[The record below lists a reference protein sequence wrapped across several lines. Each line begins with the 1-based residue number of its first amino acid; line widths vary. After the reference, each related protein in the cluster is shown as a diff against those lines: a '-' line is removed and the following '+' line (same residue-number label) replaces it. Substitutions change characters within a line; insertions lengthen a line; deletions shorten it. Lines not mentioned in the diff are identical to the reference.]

1 MINAHIYLVTN
12 KLNGKQ
18 YVGQTTVARNK
29 VGHGL
34 IVTEAYKKHKKENF
48 NYEPICKNINNRN
61 ILNFIERFWIKV
73 INSRFPNGYNIEAG
87 GSNKGIVAE
96 STKQKLREANLG
108 KKLSVETK
116 AKIALF
122 SAGRYH
128 SEETKVKLKIA
139 RSKQVPPML
148 GKTTS
153 EETKEK
159 IRKTK
164 LGSNNPMYGKSITD
178 EHRAKLK
185 ANSAKNKPWL
195 GKKFTETQ
203 KAHLSMVKVCPHC
216 SKVGKGNAMI
226 RYHMDNCKFKEQSCQ
241 V

>member
-1 MINAHIYLVTN
+1 MNAHIYLVTN

-34 IVTEAYKKHKKENF
+34 IVTEAYKKYGKDNF
-48 NYEPICKNINNRN
+48 NYEPICKNINNQN
-61 ILNFIERFWIKV
+61 TLNFIERFWIKV
-73 INSRFPNGYNIEAG
+73 IDSRFPNGYNIEAG

-96 STKQKLREANLG
+96 STKQKIREANLG
-108 KKLSVETK
+108 KKASVETK
-116 AKIALF
+116 AKIALA
-122 SAGRYH
+122 STGRYP
-128 SEETKVKLKIA
+128 SEETKAKLKVA

-164 LGSNNPMYGKSITD
+164 LGSNNPMYGKPITD

-185 ANSAKNKPWL
+185 ASSRWHKIK
-195 GKKFTETQ
+195 GTQ
-203 KAHLSMVKVCPHC
+203 T
-216 SKVGKGNAMI
+216 
-226 RYHMDNCKFKEQSCQ
+226 
-241 V
+241 